1 MLPICN
7 AYKSQFCG
15 KAEIVAKQ
23 TVRSKW
29 RSNNT
34 AVGNTTICNSK
45 RRMKERMGH
54 ILPKHSATCW
64 QQSKQEQLMRVNIL
78 ELKAVELAP
87 AAFIKMYQ
95 NRFFTF
101 K

>member
-15 KAEIVAKQ
+15 KVEIVAKQ
-23 TVRSKW
+23 PVRIRW

-54 ILPKHSATCW
+54 ILP
-64 QQSKQEQLMRVNIL
+64 RVVPLVGNG
-78 ELKAVELAP
+78 A
-87 AAFIKMYQ
+87 
-95 NRFFTF
+95 NRSNSCA
-101 K
+101 